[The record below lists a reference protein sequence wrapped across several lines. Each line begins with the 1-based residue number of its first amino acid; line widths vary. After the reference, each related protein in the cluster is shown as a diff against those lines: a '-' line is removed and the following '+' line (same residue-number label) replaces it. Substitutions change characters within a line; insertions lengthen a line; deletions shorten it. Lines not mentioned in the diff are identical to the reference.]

1 MTSRRPCDERFG
13 WRMRV
18 RRSERKPWGECVLNS
33 SGSFVASDD
42 KRRAVPTLVDEATVA
57 DIGAHAPALELRNR
71 RARRRDSVRIAFYS
85 HDTLGL
91 GHTRRNLL
99 IATAL
104 TRIGMQV
111 DILLI
116 TGTHAARQFALPP
129 GADCLTL
136 PSLRKD
142 LDGSYA
148 SRSLDMPLAEI
159 VDLRSRSI
167 WAALKAFKPDLFVV
181 DNVARGAA
189 GELDLSLRKLAKKAR
204 TRCVLG
210 LRDIQD
216 APEVARSQWAS
227 QRTAETLANYY
238 DAVWIYGDPDV
249 HATLDGRDIP
259 SSLRDS
265 IRYLGYFD
273 PRVRIE
279 PHERLSDEASAIVS
293 WASGRILLCL
303 VGGGQDGWRLADAFA
318 RVTFAPCERGVLVLG
333 PFMHAE
339 ARRTL
344 HAVAA
349 VRHDLRVV
357 DFLSEPAELLPYA
370 DRVISMGGYNSVLE
384 ALAYE
389 RPLLVVPRVEPRQ
402 EQLFRAMRLREMGL
416 LDVVHPDAL
425 DSRALEAWLRRDV
438 ASPAARTR
446 LDFAAAERLQPAI
459 EDVLGRPLVPRGPR
473 QSTKEDHVVD

>member
-1 MTSRRPCDERFG
+1 VIR
-13 WRMRV
+13 
-18 RRSERKPWGECVLNS
+18 S
-33 SGSFVASDD
+33 SGSVVASDEEPSV
-42 KRRAVPTLVDEATVA
+42 VPTLEQQAAA
-57 DIGAHAPALELRNR
+57 DSLAPVLELRNR
-71 RARRRDSVRIAFYS
+71 RARRRDSVRVAFYS

-99 IATAL
+99 IASAL
-104 TRIGMQV
+104 TRLGMQV

-167 WAALKAFKPDLFVV
+167 WAALQGFKPDLVIV

-227 QRTAETLANYY
+227 QRTTETLADYY
-238 DAVWIYGDPDV
+238 DAVWIYGDPNV
-249 HATLDGRDIP
+249 HATLDGRAIP
-259 SSLRDS
+259 PSLRDS
-265 IRYLGYFD
+265 VRYLGYFD
-273 PRVRIE
+273 PRIRVE
-279 PHERLSDEASAIVS
+279 PHAELSDEASAIVS
-293 WASGRILLCL
+293 WGAGRLVLCL
-303 VGGGQDGWRLADAFA
+303 VGGGQDGWRLAEAFA
-318 RVTFAPCERGVLVLG
+318 GLTFGPGERGVLVLG

-339 ARRTL
+339 ARRAL

-349 VRHDLRVV
+349 GRLDLRVV
-357 DFLSEPAELLPYA
+357 DFLSEPAELLPHA
-370 DRVISMGGYNSVLE
+370 ARVISMGGYNTVLE
-384 ALAYE
+384 ALAFE
-389 RPLLVVPRVEPRQ
+389 VPLLVVPRVEPRQ
-402 EQLFRAMRLREMGL
+402 EQLYRAMRLRDLGL
-416 LDVVHPDAL
+416 LDVVHPDSL
-425 DSRALEAWLRRDV
+425 DSRALAAWLGRDV
-438 ASPAARTR
+438 APPEARSR
-446 LDFAAAERLQPAI
+446 LDFTAAQRLQPAI
-459 EDVLGRPLVPRGPR
+459 EEVLGRALVPRRPR
-473 QSTKEDHVVD
+473 QATKEDHDGG